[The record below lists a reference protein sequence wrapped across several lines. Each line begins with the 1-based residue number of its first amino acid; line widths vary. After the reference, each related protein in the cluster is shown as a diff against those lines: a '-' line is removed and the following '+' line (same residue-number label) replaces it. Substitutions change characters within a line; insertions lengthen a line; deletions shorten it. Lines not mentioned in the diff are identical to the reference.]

1 MKIKSIIL
9 AFVSMFVALLVY
21 APSAKAQEV
30 RSQDNLTVAKTETI
44 NSALVANGSTINIE
58 GNIDGDLYCFG
69 SQVVISGRI
78 NGDVFCS
85 AQSINISGRVNG
97 SIRLL
102 ANDINVSGQSF
113 GSATIFSSNF
123 ILTDKAVI
131 GNDLSVVSTKSKIN
145 GTIARDLVIYTS
157 ELSLNGYVGRNVSGR
172 INQIT
177 IGSNADVRGNINY
190 SGQND
195 PIRMSGSKV
204 SGSIVRTPIMSTA
217 SYGSGVVPAILTFLL
232 FMASLLIVSLAT
244 VWSFPK
250 FYQKNAEVI
259 KQGLDKRLLDQNKIV
274 HYVVLP
280 LLTLL
285 AGTFIAFIVPD
296 PSAKGF
302 VLLLTLVA
310 FSYILFGKVALF
322 GLANLFLV
330 PMVILVLLV
339 TIIGVPLAGLI
350 AVAWILS
357 LILCGPVFAYYIGSK
372 VISKGKNSKN
382 QTLVMLIGSLIVL
395 SLYAI
400 PVVNMIVGA
409 VVAIVGSGAILA
421 HFKYSNYAPKTAKNK
436 K

>member
-9 AFVSMFVALLVY
+9 AAVTMFVALLVF

-78 NGDVFCS
+78 NGDVFCA

-177 IGSNADVRGNINY
+177 IGSNADLRGNINY

-250 FYQKNAEVI
+250 FYQNTN
-259 KQGLDKRLLDQNKIV
+259 KQIESGIV
-274 HYVVLP
+274 R
-280 LLTLL
+280 T
-285 AGTFIAFIVPD
+285 
-296 PSAKGF
+296 S
-302 VLLLTLVA
+302 
-310 FSYILFGKVALF
+310 LF

-330 PMVILVLLV
+330 PTVILVLLV

-357 LILCGPVFAYYIGSK
+357 LILCGPVFAYYVGSK